1 MNAPR
6 TNHPSGVLARPEA
19 ELRRTSNGREPWV
32 FRAAAPN
39 ELLGV
44 HAELIGRAL
53 ESGETLAYLLYAP
66 MWEGRGGPFG
76 IRGRPASHAV
86 VVSDRRFLVSSDPHL
101 DGERPAVHSIP
112 FSALLRVES
121 GSAGTLAWL
130 VIVWAAQGGVRS
142 LTVLYR
148 ALGRRHIAAVI
159 REWRAAAR
167 PGSGGPDASGRAW
180 PAVWHRLDE
189 LHRGEVEPLVV
200 EGERPLAAVSWPAV
214 LDRPHRRHGYATVRA
229 VPAGAVIVS
238 NLGVITVGDDFTAA
252 PGGVGLAVNAVAIP
266 ADALRR
272 VAFADATTSGP
283 WVTALRFELER
294 DGVATT
300 SVVRFPGERL
310 EQVEVVLRMG
320 GELPALREV
329 AWSS

>member
-1 MNAPR
+1 MNAPPIR
-6 TNHPSGVLARPEA
+6 HPSGVLARPEA
-19 ELRRTSNGREPWV
+19 ELRRASNGHEPWV
-32 FRAAAPN
+32 FRAVGPN

-53 ESGETLAYLLYAP
+53 EPGETPGYLLYAP
-66 MWEGRGGPFG
+66 MWEGQRGPFG
-76 IRGRPASHAV
+76 IRVRPASHAV

-101 DGERPAVHSIP
+101 DGERPTVHSIP

-130 VIVWAAQGGVRS
+130 VIVWAGQGSVRS
-142 LTVLYR
+142 VTVLYR
-148 ALGRRHIAAVI
+148 AIGRHHVAAAT
-159 REWRAAAR
+159 RRWRGAAR
-167 PGSGGPDASGRAW
+167 PSSGGSDAGGLAW

-214 LDRPHRRHGYATVRA
+214 LERPHRRHGDATVRA

-238 NLGVITVGDDFTAA
+238 NLGVITVGDDPTAA
-252 PGGVGLAVNAVAIP
+252 PGGVGLAVNAIAIP

-272 VAFADATTSGP
+272 AAFADATTSGP

-294 DGVATT
+294 DGVATAF
-300 SVVRFPGERL
+300 VVRFPGERL
-310 EQVEVVLRMG
+310 DQLEAALRMG
-320 GELPALREV
+320 DELPALREV
-329 AWSS
+329 GWSS